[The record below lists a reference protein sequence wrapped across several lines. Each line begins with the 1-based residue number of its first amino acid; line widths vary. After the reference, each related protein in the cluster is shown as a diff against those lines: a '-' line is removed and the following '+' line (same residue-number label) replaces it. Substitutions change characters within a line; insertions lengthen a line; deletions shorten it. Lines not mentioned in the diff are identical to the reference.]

1 MKKTK
6 IVATMGPASTA
17 SKEVLRSMIL
27 EGVDV
32 CRLNF
37 SHGSHEDHLRT
48 INMIREINREE
59 GLHISILADLQGP
72 KIRIGEVENNAV
84 ELADGSKLVITTS
97 PCLGTAE
104 KVHLTYSDFPKDVA
118 ISKKKISIAQLANS
132 VKRPDSIKRL
142 CITSKIFI
150 HMKKFLRVQITNL
163 ININII
169 LPT

>member
-118 ISKKKISIAQLANS
+118 IGDFVLLVGDFGSKLPIFELIFFEFTGCEFSSKSGNSAVKISG
-132 VKRPDSIKRL
+132 K
-142 CITSKIFI
+142 TS
-150 HMKKFLRVQITNL
+150 TS
-163 ININII
+163 
-169 LPT
+169 

>member
-72 KIRIGEVENNAV
+72 KIRV
-84 ELADGSKLVITTS
+84 DK
-97 PCLGTAE
+97 
-104 KVHLTYSDFPKDVA
+104 
-118 ISKKKISIAQLANS
+118 
-132 VKRPDSIKRL
+132 
-142 CITSKIFI
+142 
-150 HMKKFLRVQITNL
+150 
-163 ININII
+163 
-169 LPT
+169 LPTPLELKNDEEWVIGPTKLQEKYPQYKESFFR